1 MLNMKALATALTVAT
16 LAVSPV
22 IVRPALAQ
30 QAPVTT
36 EVSES
41 ELDAFVV
48 ALKDV
53 IVIEEQYG
61 ERLQQVSDEAER
73 QNIMSEAQTEM
84 AQAVEATPDI
94 DINRYVEIMQ
104 LAQADP
110 DLQAQLMAK
119 LEQ

>member
-1 MLNMKALATALTVAT
+1 MLNMKTIAAALTAAT

-22 IVRPALAQ
+22 IVTPALAQ

-61 ERLQQVSDEAER
+61 ERLQQASDDAER
-73 QNIMSEAQTEM
+73 QDIMNQAQTEM
-84 AQAVEATPDI
+84 AQVVEETPDI
-94 DINRYVEIMQ
+94 DIDRYVEIMQ
-104 LAQADP
+104 LAQTDA
-110 DLQAQLMAK
+110 DLQADLMAK
-119 LEQ
+119 MEE